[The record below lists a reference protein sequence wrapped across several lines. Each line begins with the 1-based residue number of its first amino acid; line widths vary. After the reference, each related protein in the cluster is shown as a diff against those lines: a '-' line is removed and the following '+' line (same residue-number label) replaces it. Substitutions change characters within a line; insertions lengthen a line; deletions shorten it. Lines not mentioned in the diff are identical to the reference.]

1 MEPAPAMD
9 PGSLLMRLFG
19 ALTLNNGY
27 SSIGQQTPQP
37 GTSRQPIP
45 QTVAP
50 GKIDLPAVPA
60 APAPAPAVPGN
71 QRIPI
76 PTARP
81 MGLIPQIF
89 GPSISPSQEG
99 VVSES
104 PSQGPDAAVSPDAP
118 VNPTSIMEAIQRIT
132 QPAGPRAPTAPAP
145 PGPARMAPGAAS
157 KLIGGQNPLAQ
168 VAQTPPV
175 MVLLSKLLGGR

>member
-37 GTSRQPIP
+37 GTSRH
-45 QTVAP
+45 
-50 GKIDLPAVPA
+50 
-60 APAPAPAVPGN
+60 
-71 QRIPI
+71 PI